1 MTEKPFELRYVEAK
15 DLLVNAIETAR
26 HKCDVPYIFIDTFIH
41 DIALQVA
48 AEARNE
54 YNAIYNNY
62 QETLNA
68 ESENIKSD
76 SVTEV
81 ISDSIDNEERF

>member
-1 MTEKPFELRYVEAK
+1 MNKTFELRYIEAK
-15 DLLVNAIETAR
+15 DLIVNAIETAR

-54 YNAIYNNY
+54 YNTIYNNY
-62 QETLNA
+62 QKILKT

-81 ISDSIDNEERF
+81 ISDSTDNEERF

>member
-1 MTEKPFELRYVEAK
+1 MMNKPFELRYVEAK
-15 DLLVNAIETAR
+15 DLIVNAIETAR

-54 YNAIYNNY
+54 YNTIYNNY
-62 QETLNA
+62 QKILKT

-81 ISDSIDNEERF
+81 ISDSADNEERF

>member
-1 MTEKPFELRYVEAK
+1 MNKPFELRYIEAK
-15 DLLVNAIETAR
+15 DLIVKAIETAR
-26 HKCDVPYIFIDTFIH
+26 RKYDVPYIFIDTFIH

-62 QETLNA
+62 RETLNA
-68 ESENIKSD
+68 ESENTKSD
-76 SVTEV
+76 SAIEV
-81 ISDSIDNEERF
+81 ISDNTDNEERF

>member
-1 MTEKPFELRYVEAK
+1 MNKPFELRYVEAK
-15 DLLVNAIETAR
+15 DLIVNAIETAR

-54 YNAIYNNY
+54 YNTIYNNY
-62 QETLNA
+62 QKILKT

-81 ISDSIDNEERF
+81 ISDSTDNEERF

>member
-1 MTEKPFELRYVEAK
+1 MMNKQFELRYVEAK
-15 DLLVNAIETAR
+15 DLIVNAIETAR

-54 YNAIYNNY
+54 YNTIYSNY
-62 QETLNA
+62 QKILKT

-81 ISDSIDNEERF
+81 ISDSTDNEERF

>member
-1 MTEKPFELRYVEAK
+1 MNKPFELRYVEAK
-15 DLLVNAIETAR
+15 DLIVNAIETAR

-54 YNAIYNNY
+54 YNTIYNNY
-62 QETLNA
+62 QKILKT

-81 ISDSIDNEERF
+81 ISDSADNEERF

>member
-62 QETLNA
+62 QKILKT

>member
-1 MTEKPFELRYVEAK
+1 MNKPFELRYVEAK
-15 DLLVNAIETAR
+15 DLIVNAIETAR

-54 YNAIYNNY
+54 YNTIYNNY
-62 QETLNA
+62 QKILKT

-81 ISDSIDNEERF
+81 ISDNTDNEERF